1 MIRRP
6 PRSTRTD
13 TLFPYTTLFRSDR
26 HHPASAQGRKR
37 SANHRLSYP
46 RFALRLHS
54 SLHSVAIGQGSG
66 HFADQVRNPQAALK
80 RSDFRAIL
88 GPEVSF
94 SELAWPPVASFC
106 RSIKRPECVRRHSP
120 VRGIWQAERKSVVE
134 GTGV

>member
-13 TLFPYTTLFRSDR
+13 TLFPYTTLFR
-26 HHPASAQGRKR
+26 
-37 SANHRLSYP
+37 
-46 RFALRLHS
+46 

-120 VRGIWQAERKSVVE
+120 VRGIWQVPAAADRYSIKR
-134 GTGV
+134 

>member
-1 MIRRP
+1 MRI
-6 PRSTRTD
+6 SACS
-13 TLFPYTTLFRSDR
+13 SDFCSSDLR
-26 HHPASAQGRKR
+26 
-37 SANHRLSYP
+37 

-54 SLHSVAIGQGSG
+54 SLHSVAIGQESG

-88 GPEVSF
+88 GTEVSF

-120 VRGIWQAERKSVVE
+120 VRGIWPVQRSEERRVGKECVS
-134 GTGV
+134 TCRSRWTPYHYKQTSDKLSNKHT